1 MAERRA
7 VIEEELEALAE
18 IEKSSKDE
26 GNDGEGKNETVEI
39 EKQENAGED
48 NDVDMDEEKQNSH
61 MSISES
67 GDTRQVII
75 KKENGESMELGE

>member
-26 GNDGEGKNETVEI
+26 GNDGEGKNETEI
-39 EKQENAGED
+39 EKQGNGGED
-48 NDVDMDEEKQNSH
+48 NDVDMDEEKQNND
-61 MSISES
+61 MSISEG